1 MKIKEQAQELASL
14 LGATSPQTQISPQ
27 PSTNQVVD
35 DPTEELAPEPAFDFN
50 YEKVRKFYQKK
61 AREEVKKI
69 VKVVIA
75 GDELKDDSFL
85 SFVSDKMNQDSEQL
99 AHLYYQYRKMEVM
112 QEANMKSVQ
121 AGNISPR
128 MFEVYTQMDK
138 ALSDLS
144 KQISEF
150 QISIKDNYAKI
161 KFDAIDDLPAAGLSS
176 GNSEDS
182 KLITGN
188 VFKNT
193 KELNM
198 AMMEQRKR
206 LMIQKTQ
213 EVKFEEV
220 KEGESWFPLLMNTV
234 GKRTS
239 LLIRGNG
246 RKGEEREIFVKPVS
260 SERSLMY
267 KRWVKRCERI
277 TAEESDGRIGYTHVQ
292 GMDSPSFR
300 EVYSTLLGR
309 YRTADAA
316 VVDTRNNGGGWLH
329 DDLVTFLGGKEYI
342 RFTPRGQ
349 YVGLE
354 PFSKWT
360 KPSCVLVCENNY
372 SDASGFPYAYRTLGL
387 GKLVGMPVPGTMT
400 AVWWETQIN
409 GMVFGIPQVGSW
421 AVKEDRYLENMQ
433 LEPDVRVENDPASL
447 LSGKDRQ
454 LEAAVRLLME

>member
-1 MKIKEQAQELASL
+1 M
-14 LGATSPQTQISPQ
+14 
-27 PSTNQVVD
+27 
-35 DPTEELAPEPAFDFN
+35 
-50 YEKVRKFYQKK
+50 RKFYLNK
-61 AREEVKKI
+61 ARDEVKKI
-69 VKVVIA
+69 VKVGIA

-161 KFDAIDDLPAAGLSS
+161 KFDAIDDLPSAGLPS

-220 KEGESWFPLLMNTV
+220 
-234 GKRTS
+234 
-239 LLIRGNG
+239 
-246 RKGEEREIFVKPVS
+246 EEIE
-260 SERSLMY
+260 
-267 KRWVKRCERI
+267 
-277 TAEESDGRIGYTHVQ
+277 
-292 GMDSPSFR
+292 
-300 EVYSTLLGR
+300 
-309 YRTADAA
+309 
-316 VVDTRNNGGGWLH
+316 
-329 DDLVTFLGGKEYI
+329 
-342 RFTPRGQ
+342 
-349 YVGLE
+349 
-354 PFSKWT
+354 
-360 KPSCVLVCENNY
+360 
-372 SDASGFPYAYRTLGL
+372 
-387 GKLVGMPVPGTMT
+387 
-400 AVWWETQIN
+400 
-409 GMVFGIPQVGSW
+409 
-421 AVKEDRYLENMQ
+421 
-433 LEPDVRVENDPASL
+433 END
-447 LSGKDRQ
+447 
-454 LEAAVRLLME
+454 

>member
-14 LGATSPQTQISPQ
+14 LGATSPQAQVSPQ

-161 KFDAIDDLPAAGLSS
+161 KFDAIEDLPSAGLPS

-206 LMIQKTQ
+206 IMIQKSQ

-220 KEGESWFPLLMNTV
+220 KEIE
-234 GKRTS
+234 
-239 LLIRGNG
+239 
-246 RKGEEREIFVKPVS
+246 
-260 SERSLMY
+260 
-267 KRWVKRCERI
+267 
-277 TAEESDGRIGYTHVQ
+277 
-292 GMDSPSFR
+292 
-300 EVYSTLLGR
+300 
-309 YRTADAA
+309 
-316 VVDTRNNGGGWLH
+316 
-329 DDLVTFLGGKEYI
+329 
-342 RFTPRGQ
+342 
-349 YVGLE
+349 
-354 PFSKWT
+354 
-360 KPSCVLVCENNY
+360 
-372 SDASGFPYAYRTLGL
+372 
-387 GKLVGMPVPGTMT
+387 
-400 AVWWETQIN
+400 
-409 GMVFGIPQVGSW
+409 
-421 AVKEDRYLENMQ
+421 
-433 LEPDVRVENDPASL
+433 END
-447 LSGKDRQ
+447 
-454 LEAAVRLLME
+454 